1 MELDTGWAV
10 LIISFDLYQQNF
22 YRLPVH
28 NAGQSLKTYT
38 GANML
43 LEVLKVPVNSQTQR
57 QLLDLNLEKKISY
70 V

>member
-10 LIISFDLYQQNF
+10 LIISFYLYQQNF

-28 NAGQSLKTYT
+28 NTGQSLKTYT
-38 GANML
+38 GPNML

-57 QLLDLNLEKKISY
+57 ELLDLHLERKNSY

>member
-28 NAGQSLKTYT
+28 NTGRSLKTYT

-57 QLLDLNLEKKISY
+57 ELLDLYLEKKISY

>member
-28 NAGQSLKTYT
+28 NTGQSLKTYT
-38 GANML
+38 EANML

-57 QLLDLNLEKKISY
+57 ELLDLYLEKKISY